1 MLAGGC
7 GRELA
12 NMVVEGTTSI
22 DMFGYDVNRYHPD
35 CTKNKAWVLGELK
48 IQSGRKFGLTRFV
61 RS

>member
-35 CTKNKAWVLGELK
+35 CTKNKAWILG
-48 IQSGRKFGLTRFV
+48 QDKFK
-61 RS
+61 